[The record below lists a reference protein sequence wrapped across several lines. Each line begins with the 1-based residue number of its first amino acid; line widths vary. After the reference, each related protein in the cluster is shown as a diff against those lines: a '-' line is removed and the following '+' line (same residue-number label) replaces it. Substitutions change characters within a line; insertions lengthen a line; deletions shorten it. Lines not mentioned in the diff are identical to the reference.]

1 MAVVVRGN
9 TIERIITTATHV
21 SITTD
26 MTPITHTTTTITTR
40 DRTVK
45 GSHMVEPP
53 GKKRTLLTQVEEEEE
68 EGMMEDMARGVGIVI
83 MGRESVM
90 KERHMET
97 DHSTITEATE
107 TIMETEL
114 LVAEDTEGKDRI
126 EIGVMTEA
134 LDRVRMREAQDNMVD
149 MADTLIMEATE
160 EEVVKMVLVVTTAE
174 AQGETDMTETETETE
189 CRIMRDQDM

>member
-21 SITTD
+21 SIMTD

-45 GSHMVEPP
+45 ESHTVEPP
-53 GKKRTLLTQVEEEEE
+53 GKKGTLIQVEEEEE